1 MQEPSLCPKKWSH
14 FEDREFMVNLMK
26 QGENILMV
34 GPPKS
39 GKTELVRDL
48 SSSQSVLRINCR
60 LYSKLALIRNHV
72 VKRIMGFL
80 NIVSNKIGSFSQL
93 INFYLE
99 SKNNDDNESLALR
112 FDTENIL
119 IVFENAQSFV
129 SASIEDTIEFFCN
142 YNTFVRGVS
151 EFVQIQTIVL
161 STVSIPI
168 EYFKIYLPY
177 PHRSKLKEKIDEV
190 LDRDLVFSSNG
201 DYKKLNDYFRKE
213 FVSHVLGFEILVRD
227 FESIELITNKLAYF
241 LAADIAISKNLD
253 YESISINKF
262 SDFRKVSCIF
272 YDSIKNIFCSRQELA
287 SRIANMD
294 AGQSAFRSDQELYAK
309 AGLFQSNLMDNLPV
323 IPSYTLLACYLAATF
338 PTSKDAVILG
348 LCKRTLRASSAPT
361 PRLKNEKKL
370 FSQARAIWIIEA
382 LIQNQ
387 SEKEHVN
394 DLALEYHSNELFL
407 CFDFFERLNWIKSV
421 PLPHGVRRY
430 KFTCEQQFVEKLLDK
445 LGFERKEF
453 IVY

>member
-1 MQEPSLCPKKWSH
+1 MQESQLCLKKWSH
-14 FEDREFMVNLMK
+14 FEDREFMANLLK
-26 QGENILMV
+26 QGENILLI

-39 GKTELVRDL
+39 GKSELVRDL
-48 SSSQSVLRINCR
+48 SSSQRILRINCR
-60 LYSKLALIRNHV
+60 LYSKLALIRNNV
-72 VKRIMGFL
+72 VKKIMEFL
-80 NIVSNKIGSFSQL
+80 NIISNKIASFSQL

-99 SKNNDDNESLALR
+99 SKNNDDSESLAYR
-112 FDTENIL
+112 FDTESIL
-119 IVFENAQSFV
+119 IVFENAQNLV
-129 SASIEDTIEFFCN
+129 SSSIEDTLEFFRN

-161 STVSIPI
+161 STVNIPV

-177 PHRSKLKEKIDEV
+177 PQRAKLKEKIEEV
-190 LDRDLVFSSNG
+190 LDRDLSFSNTG

-227 FESIELITNKLAYF
+227 FDSIELITNKLAHF
-241 LAADIAISKNLD
+241 LAADIALSKNLD

-262 SDFRKVSCIF
+262 SDFRKVSCLF
-272 YDSIKNIFCSRQELA
+272 YDNIKNIYCSRHELA

-294 AGQSAFRSDQELYAK
+294 FGQFGLRSDQEAYVK
-309 AGLFQSNLMDNLPV
+309 AGLVQSNLMDNLPV

-338 PTSKDAVILG
+338 PTSKDSVILG
-348 LCKRTLRASSAPT
+348 LCKRTLRASSAPVAKI
-361 PRLKNEKKL
+361 KNEKKL
-370 FSQARAIWIIEA
+370 FSEARAIWIIEA

-387 SEKEHVN
+387 SEREPVN
-394 DLALEYHSNELFL
+394 DLALEYHSNEFFL